1 VTVVR
6 PLRDDDVAA
15 AVEVQ
20 VASFGALDAAEGR
33 PQRPPDDRLRALAA
47 LRVRHLVATDPDGCV
62 VAEVD
67 GRVAGVAL
75 ALRRGPLWF
84 LSLLVVDPQAQ
95 SAGLGG
101 AMLDAVLATADGAAP
116 AYLCSSNDARALRC
130 YGRAGFAMHPAWDA
144 DGPLDRC
151 LLPAVDGVRTGDWA
165 RDGALVDD
173 LVAQLRG
180 AGYGPDLARWAE
192 DGMGLLVDAAGGGYA
207 VLGPGRVRA
216 VGARDEATATRLLW
230 AAVAESAGPDGQ
242 TSVESLTGEQ
252 QWAVAVAHAA
262 RLTLRPGTGIGV
274 RDGRR
279 PPAPYV
285 PSGAY
290 G

>member
-1 VTVVR
+1 VSDVR
-6 PLRDDDVAA
+6 PLRDADVPA
-15 AVEVQ
+15 AVAVQ

-33 PQRPPDDRLRALAA
+33 PSTPPDERLRELSAR
-47 LRVRHLVATDPDGCV
+47 RVRHLLATDPDGCW
-62 VAEVD
+62 VAETG

-84 LSLLVVDPQAQ
+84 LSLLVVDPAAQ
-95 SAGLGG
+95 GTGLGRQL
-101 AMLDAVLATADGAAP
+101 LDAALLTAGDASP
-116 AYLCSSNDARALRC
+116 AYLCSSNDARALRR
-130 YGRAGFAMHPAWDA
+130 YGQAGFALHPAWDA
-144 DGPLDRC
+144 DGPLHRA

-165 RDGALVDD
+165 RDGDLVDD
-173 LVAQLRG
+173 LVGQLRG

-192 DGMGLLVDAAGGGYA
+192 DGMGLLVDAAGAGYA

-230 AAVAESAGPDGQ
+230 AALAESAGPDGQ